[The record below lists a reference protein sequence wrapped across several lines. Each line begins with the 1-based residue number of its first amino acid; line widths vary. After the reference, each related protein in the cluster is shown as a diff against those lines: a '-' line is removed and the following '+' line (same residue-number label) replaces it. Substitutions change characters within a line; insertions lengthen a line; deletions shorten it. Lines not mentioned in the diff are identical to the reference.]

1 MKSCKLMLLTLGLVA
16 FALVLQPVPLDRNEE
31 KGCLLKL

>member
-1 MKSCKLMLLTLGLVA
+1 LGSMERELRLVW
-16 FALVLQPVPLDRNEE
+16 LVLQPVPLDRNEE